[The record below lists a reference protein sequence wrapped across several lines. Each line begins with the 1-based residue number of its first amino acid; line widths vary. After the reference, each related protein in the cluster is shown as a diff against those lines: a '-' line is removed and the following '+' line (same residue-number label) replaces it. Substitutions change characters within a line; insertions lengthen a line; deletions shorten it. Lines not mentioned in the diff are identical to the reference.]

1 MSIIFEPKRIGQL
14 EVKNRLMR
22 SATAERLVDKNGAVT
37 DDLVSYYKVL
47 AAGDV
52 GTIVTGYTAV
62 DPRGRSG
69 WQMMAID
76 NNNLIKGLQ
85 QLTKTVHKYDTR
97 ILVQLNHCGR
107 YSAGALIGTNP
118 LAVSVEPVPNEATQE
133 KLLRDP
139 DAKPKGA
146 TSFGKDNKGEY
157 PPKEA
162 TDKEIK
168 EVIKSFVDAA
178 YRARESGFD
187 GVQIHSAHGYLVSQ
201 FLSPRTNK
209 RTDDWG
215 GSIGNRS
222 RFLMEIIRQIRQRLG
237 NDFPV
242 WLKINCEDF
251 LEPVRAE
258 RVTTNGSPAG
268 TGSYPD
274 YSSGME
280 EGLTLDD
287 SIQVIKY
294 LISNS
299 AKPDALEIS
308 GGVGFDRVIR
318 KNILSPKE
326 EAYFLPQAE
335 VFRKT
340 YADLPLILVGG
351 IRSREIIEKVLGE
364 KKIDL
369 VAMSRPFIRDP
380 NFPSHL
386 KKGEKKS
393 TCISCNLCLGMK
405 REPIKCRAPARLA
418 RSGGDDK
425 LILNRNLSN
434 QI

>member
-22 SATAERLVDKNGAVT
+22 SATAERLVDKSGAVT
-37 DDLVSYYKVL
+37 DDLISYYKLL

-69 WQMMAID
+69 WQMMSID
-76 NNNLIKGLQ
+76 NNNLITGLQ
-85 QLTKTVHKYDTR
+85 RLTKIVHKYDAR
-97 ILVQLNHCGR
+97 VFIQLNHCGR

-118 LAVSVEPVPNEATQE
+118 LAVSVFPE
-133 KLLRDP
+133 
-139 DAKPKGA
+139 
-146 TSFGKDNKGEY
+146 DNKGDY

-178 YRARESGFD
+178 YRAREAGFD

-209 RTDDWG
+209 RTNDWG
-215 GSIGNRS
+215 GSIENRS
-222 RFLMEIIRQIRQRLG
+222 RFLMEIIKQTRQRLG
-237 NDFPV
+237 NDFPI
-242 WLKINCEDF
+242 WIKMNCEDSI
-251 LEPVRAE
+251 ED
-258 RVTTNGSPAG
+258 S
-268 TGSYPD
+268 
-274 YSSGME
+274 
-280 EGLTLDD
+280 LTLDD

-294 LISNS
+294 LKLNNVL
-299 AKPDALEIS
+299 PDALEIS
-308 GGVGFDRVIR
+308 GGVGFDKVIR
-318 KNILSPKE
+318 KDILTQE
-326 EAYFLPQAE
+326 AEAYFLPQAE

-340 YADLPLILVGG
+340 YPELPLILVGG

-364 KKIDL
+364 KKMDL

-380 NFPSHL
+380 NFPLHL

-405 REPIKCRAPARLA
+405 KEPIKCRANEE
-418 RSGGDDK
+418 
-425 LILNRNLSN
+425 LIKKTFGKTH
-434 QI
+434 